1 MAPAFGH
8 GRAAAPPPCSLTGR
22 SIRRA
27 WLCRSGYGAACTTP
41 RAQGRGLGA
50 PRRGAF
56 ALRPYPSS
64 ARRRAPIRHA
74 HRRRHCRAPAP
85 ATASFCRLPGGRSM
99 DRTELA
105 CLPCFRRANCD
116 PYRPYLIATS
126 PSPCAGIRGRNTWRT
141 AGSFGTGR
149 DRRPSFTMRPAGRQ
163 CGGSQFRL
171 GSRGRHGFARG
182 RPIGEPSTLRI
193 TFRGHALRRRVARRG
208 TVRAALEFSGGP
220 WGGRPSRGAASSQR
234 MMVRTEYRLAG

>member
-8 GRAAAPPPCSLTGR
+8 GRAAALPPRSLTGR

-27 WLCRSGYGAACTTP
+27 WLCRSGYGAACTTR

-56 ALRPYPSS
+56 ALRPHPSS

-105 CLPCFRRANCD
+105 CLPFFRRGNCD

-126 PSPCAGIRGRNTWRT
+126 PSQCAGIRGTKHLAYCRVVWHRARLPPIFHDAPSGPAMWRVSIRAWIARAT
-141 AGSFGTGR
+141 RFCAWKTHGGAVNSENHLSGSRAAPAGGASWHRSRGVGVFRRPVGWPAITGR
-149 DRRPSFTMRPAGRQ
+149 
-163 CGGSQFRL
+163 
-171 GSRGRHGFARG
+171 
-182 RPIGEPSTLRI
+182 
-193 TFRGHALRRRVARRG
+193 RVVSADD
-208 TVRAALEFSGGP
+208 
-220 WGGRPSRGAASSQR
+220 GAH
-234 MMVRTEYRLAG
+234 